1 MITKKTTDHE
11 LRIFNQIPRY
21 LKKKSLP
28 KLQITQPLPPERLPS
43 WPPRC
48 RTNPKWLALSAAAQ
62 GAWWWGQLRVQPRPT
77 EAVLLWHWWASKSR
91 LQGSSDVSTGKAGR
105 NPFFLI
111 GPQERHFSATDGL
124 PLHPPSSIARK
135 RIWFTM
141 PPNQPHVQVQGH
153 HKVRFLANSSLISYR
168 KGLISTKPI
177 PTMRKKK
184 KKKPSKAICLGE
196 PRQTVYSW
204 GICRW
209 CFLICK
215 KRQDKI
221 TLGEA
226 WHG

>member
-1 MITKKTTDHE
+1 
-11 LRIFNQIPRY
+11 
-21 LKKKSLP
+21 
-28 KLQITQPLPPERLPS
+28 
-43 WPPRC
+43 
-48 RTNPKWLALSAAAQ
+48 
-62 GAWWWGQLRVQPRPT
+62 
-77 EAVLLWHWWASKSR
+77 
-91 LQGSSDVSTGKAGR
+91 
-105 NPFFLI
+105 
-111 GPQERHFSATDGL
+111 
-124 PLHPPSSIARK
+124 
-135 RIWFTM
+135 M

-177 PTMRKKK
+177 PTMGKK
-184 KKKPSKAICLGE
+184 KKKPGKAICLGE